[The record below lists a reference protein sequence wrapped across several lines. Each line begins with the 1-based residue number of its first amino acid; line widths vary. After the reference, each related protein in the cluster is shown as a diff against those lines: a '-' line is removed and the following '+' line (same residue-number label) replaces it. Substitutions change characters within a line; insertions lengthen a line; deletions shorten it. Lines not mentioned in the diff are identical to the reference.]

1 MLLQIAGGD
10 ESAFRELVNFYGDRF
25 YSLALKMT
33 RSEEVAKDIVQDVF
47 LNIWEKRLSLRDVEN
62 PSSYFFTI
70 IYRRI
75 FSHFRKK
82 VTEKDMLRAVSL
94 EKEPEN
100 SIEKKLLSK
109 EGCEL
114 IEGAIAQL
122 PPRQQEVFRL
132 TKLEGMS
139 REEVARQLQVSPNTV
154 RNHLADAVKFLRIF
168 LKESYILI
176 LPFIFS

>member
-1 MLLQIAGGD
+1 M
-10 ESAFRELVNFYGDRF
+10 AFRELVNIYGDRF

-33 RSEEVAKDIVQDVF
+33 RSEEVAKDLVQDVF

-75 FSHFRKK
+75 FSYYRKK
-82 VTEKDMLRAVSL
+82 VSEKDVLRAVFL

-109 EGCEL
+109 ESCEL
-114 IEGAIAQL
+114 IDGAIAQL

-139 REEVARQLQVSPNTV
+139 REEVARHLQVSPNTV

-168 LKESYILI
+168 LRKSYIII
-176 LPFIFS
+176 LPVIFS